1 MSAGDLDRGARGI
14 LGPVRRDRRRGAGE
28 DVRRPEE
35 AAAPIGA
42 PGHQGLVR
50 AGKLGQRVA
59 RPFEERADLRR
70 ELGGEQRVMGI
81 EEMDQGAARPGA
93 QDVGQRVRDV
103 EDASIGA
110 DDRHRRVEQLHGAV
124 VAAADDQDL
133 AVREDAQE

>member
-1 MSAGDLDRGARGI
+1 
-14 LGPVRRDRRRGAGE
+14 
-28 DVRRPEE
+28 
-35 AAAPIGA
+35 
-42 PGHQGLVR
+42 
-50 AGKLGQRVA
+50 
-59 RPFEERADLRR
+59 
-70 ELGGEQRVMGI
+70 MGI

-133 AVREDAQE
+133 AVREDAQEWVLAGCLERAVQRGEAGHAGREDLGRWQGAAAGIGAAGDQDGAVLKERGPREPVLNGRHDVLSSRNRKPRGDQ